1 MGTLTLYAIKSS
13 LTLVLLYLPYALML
27 RRETYFR
34 LNRAMLLA
42 IVVISLAV
50 PCINFHIWD
59 NTAASMLEP
68 QQEALRQITL
78 PTLIVGADPSYPAIT
93 GEEHSTILRKDWG
106 SYLVLLYIIGMLVC
120 LLWKLVGMGRLVRF
134 IPRGCL
140 WTETTED
147 GITIFCHAGQ
157 VAPFSWMSSVV
168 IGSPL
173 PTSSEG
179 EDMVLA
185 HEMAH
190 VRMRHS
196 WDALFLSLVEVLQW
210 FNPCIWMLDASL
222 REVHEYEADDA
233 VLRRG
238 ISARDYQLLL
248 IEKAVARTPYPMVN
262 AFRHSQL
269 KNRITMMTKK
279 KSPRWA
285 RLKVLYAVPLTL
297 IALGAMAS
305 QQMAEKV
312 EAPIAKKT
320 PTAEVKRQMKA
331 APGTLRVFVDGQEMS
346 PQEAVKAVEGKEI
359 KNELTPENEL
369 RITTTEKSKEKALPL
384 CVLVDGKP
392 MGDITASDEMRKVEK
407 YVKAD
412 EIESLSVTN
421 NEKVAKEIY
430 KDFDN
435 QKYSGIVIIETKKD
449 NKEAA
454 ADGDD
459 DDKVIEKPEVL
470 AEFPGGVYEMFAWM
484 GRNVKYPKEAQ
495 DYDIQGRILVEF
507 VVEKDG
513 SITNTKVIK
522 GAGKDKELVVV
533 AYKPKDESP
542 EELKKEG
549 EDKGRI
555 ALQEEALRVVKAM
568 PKWKPGS
575 HKGKPVRTKFTLPI
589 VFRLE
594 VDPRS

>member
-1 MGTLTLYAIKSS
+1 MGALTLYAIKSS
-13 LTLVLLYLPYALML
+13 LTLALLYLPYALML
-27 RRETYFR
+27 RRETFFR
-34 LNRAMLLA
+34 FNRAMLLC
-42 IVVISLAV
+42 IVVLSLLL
-50 PCINFHIWD
+50 PCLDVHIWD
-59 NTAASMLEP
+59 NGLATPFEP
-68 QQEALRQITL
+68 QRQAISSVVL
-78 PTLIVGADPSYPAIT
+78 PTLIVGSSESAAADVPADHT
-93 GEEHSTILRKDWG
+93 AVVWSTL
-106 SYLVLLYIIGMLVC
+106 LVYIYIIGVLFFV
-120 LLWKLVGMGRLVRF
+120 LWKAVGLIRLIRF

-140 WTETTED
+140 WTDKQE
-147 GITIFCHAGQ
+147 GATIYCHADK
-157 VAPFSWMSSVV
+157 VSPFSWMRSIV
-168 IGSPL
+168 IGEDL
-173 PTSSEG
+173 PQPSLEG
-179 EDMVLA
+179 REEIVLA
-185 HEMAH
+185 HELAH
-190 VRMRHS
+190 VRMHHS
-196 WDALFLSLVEVLQW
+196 WDALFLSCVEVLQW

-262 AFRHSQL
+262 GFRHSLL

-331 APGTLRVFVDGQEMS
+331 APSTLRVVVDGQEMT
-346 PQEAVKAVEGKEI
+346 PQEAMKAVEGKEI
-359 KNELTPENEL
+359 KNTLTPENEL
-369 RITTTEKSKEKALPL
+369 RITTTDKSKEKALPL

-412 EIESLSVTN
+412 EIGSLSVTN

-430 KDFDN
+430 KDFDK

-449 NKEAA
+449 NKEVE

-459 DDKVIEKPEVL
+459 VVDVPQIC
-470 AEFPGGVYEMFAWM
+470 AEFRDSLTNNNIYAWLSQNM
-484 GRNVKYPKEAQ
+484 RYPKEAQ
-495 DYDIQGRILVEF
+495 DKNIEGRVSIQFII
-507 VVEKDG
+507 EKDG
-513 SITNTKVIK
+513 SI
-522 GAGKDKELVVV
+522 
-533 AYKPKDESP
+533 DEVKTLRSP
-542 EELKKEG
+542 SEILS
-549 EDKGRI
+549 
-555 ALQEEALRVVKAM
+555 AEAERVVKAM
-568 PKWKPGS
+568 PKWKPAM
-575 HKGKPVRTKFTLPI
+575 HKGKPVRMRYVLPVLFKLPTKEQVAT
-589 VFRLE
+589 VAVDE
-594 VDPRS
+594 VKGN

>member
-13 LTLVLLYLPYALML
+13 LTLALLYLPYALML
-27 RRETYFR
+27 RRETFFR
-34 LNRAMLLA
+34 FNRAMLLC
-42 IVVISLAV
+42 IVVLSLLL
-50 PCINFHIWD
+50 PCLDVHVWD
-59 NTAASMLEP
+59 HTLATPFEP
-68 QQEALRQITL
+68 QRQAISSVVL
-78 PTLIVGADPSYPAIT
+78 PTLIVGSNASAAADVPADHT
-93 GEEHSTILRKDWG
+93 AVVWSTL
-106 SYLVLLYIIGMLVC
+106 LVYIYIIGVLFFV
-120 LLWKLVGMGRLVRF
+120 LWKAVGLIRLIRF

-140 WTETTED
+140 WTDKQE
-147 GITIFCHAGQ
+147 GATIYCHADK
-157 VAPFSWMSSVV
+157 VSPFSWMRSIV
-168 IGSPL
+168 IGEDL
-173 PTSSEG
+173 PQPSLKGRDEI
-179 EDMVLA
+179 VLA
-185 HEMAH
+185 HELAH

-196 WDALFLSLVEVLQW
+196 WDALFLSFVEVLQW

-262 AFRHSQL
+262 GFRHSLL

-331 APGTLRVFVDGQEMS
+331 APSTLRVVVDGQEMT
-346 PQEAVKAVEGKEI
+346 PQEAMKAVEGKEI

-369 RITTTEKSKEKALPL
+369 RITTTDKSKEKTLPL

-430 KDFDN
+430 KDFDK

-449 NKEAA
+449 NKEFEA
-454 ADGDD
+454 DD
-459 DDKVIEKPEVL
+459 DDVVDVPQIC
-470 AEFPGGVYEMFAWM
+470 AEFRDSLTNNNIYAWLSQNM
-484 GRNVKYPKEAQ
+484 RYPKEAQ
-495 DYDIQGRILVEF
+495 DKNIEGRVSIQFII
-507 VVEKDG
+507 EKDG
-513 SITNTKVIK
+513 SI
-522 GAGKDKELVVV
+522 
-533 AYKPKDESP
+533 DEVKTLRSP
-542 EELKKEG
+542 SEILS
-549 EDKGRI
+549 
-555 ALQEEALRVVKAM
+555 AEAERVVKAM
-568 PKWKPGS
+568 PKWKPAM
-575 HKGKPVRTKFTLPI
+575 HKGKPVRMRYVLPVLFKLPTKEQVAT
-589 VFRLE
+589 VAVDE
-594 VDPRS
+594 VKGN

>member
-1 MGTLTLYAIKSS
+1 MGALTLYAIKSS
-13 LTLVLLYLPYALML
+13 LTLALLYLPYALML
-27 RRETYFR
+27 RRETFFR
-34 LNRAMLLA
+34 FNRAMLLC
-42 IVVISLAV
+42 IVVLSLLL
-50 PCINFHIWD
+50 PCLDVHVWD
-59 NTAASMLEP
+59 NGLAKPFEP
-68 QQEALRQITL
+68 QRQAISSVVL
-78 PTLIVGADPSYPAIT
+78 PTLIVGSSESAAADVPADHT
-93 GEEHSTILRKDWG
+93 AVVWSTL
-106 SYLVLLYIIGMLVC
+106 LVYIYIIGVLFFV
-120 LLWKLVGMGRLVRF
+120 LWKAVGLIRLIRF

-140 WTETTED
+140 WTDKQE
-147 GITIFCHAGQ
+147 GATIYCHADK
-157 VAPFSWMSSVV
+157 VSPFSWMRSIV
-168 IGSPL
+168 IGEDL
-173 PTSSEG
+173 PQPSLKGRDEI
-179 EDMVLA
+179 VLA
-185 HEMAH
+185 HELAH

-196 WDALFLSLVEVLQW
+196 WDALFLSFVEVLQW

-262 AFRHSQL
+262 GFRHSLL

-320 PTAEVKRQMKA
+320 PTAEVKRQLKA
-331 APGTLRVFVDGQEMS
+331 VPGTLRVVVDGQEMT

-359 KNELTPENEL
+359 RNELTPENEL

-384 CVLVDGKP
+384 YVLVDGKP

-412 EIESLSVTN
+412 AIGSLSVTN

-430 KDFDN
+430 KDFDK

-459 DDKVIEKPEVL
+459 VVDVPQIC
-470 AEFPGGVYEMFAWM
+470 AEFRDSLTNNNIYAWLSQNM
-484 GRNVKYPKEAQ
+484 RYPKEAQ
-495 DYDIQGRILVEF
+495 DKNIEGRVSIQFII
-507 VVEKDG
+507 EKDG
-513 SITNTKVIK
+513 SI
-522 GAGKDKELVVV
+522 
-533 AYKPKDESP
+533 DEVKTLRSP
-542 EELKKEG
+542 SEILS
-549 EDKGRI
+549 
-555 ALQEEALRVVKAM
+555 AEAERVVKAM
-568 PKWKPGS
+568 PKWKPAMHNGKTVRMRYVLPVVFKLPTKEQVTTIAVDEV
-575 HKGKPVRTKFTLPI
+575 KGN
-589 VFRLE
+589 
-594 VDPRS
+594 

>member
-1 MGTLTLYAIKSS
+1 MGSLTIYAIKSS
-13 LTLVLLYLPYALML
+13 LTLALLYLPYALML
-27 RRETYFR
+27 RRETFFR

-42 IVVISLAV
+42 ITVTSLVV

-59 NTAASMLEP
+59 HTLATPFEP
-68 QQEALRQITL
+68 QRQAISSVVL
-78 PTLIVGADPSYPAIT
+78 PTLIVGSSESAVADVPADHDAAVWPT
-93 GEEHSTILRKDWG
+93 L
-106 SYLVLLYIIGMLVC
+106 LVYIYIIGVLFFV
-120 LLWKLVGMGRLVRF
+120 LWKAAGLIRLIRF

-140 WTETTED
+140 WTDKQE
-147 GITIFCHAGQ
+147 GATIYCHADR
-157 VAPFSWMSSVV
+157 VSPFSWMRSIV
-168 IGSPL
+168 IGEDL
-173 PTSSEG
+173 PQSSLKWRENI
-179 EDMVLA
+179 VLW
-185 HEMAH
+185 HELAH
-190 VRMRHS
+190 VRLHHS
-196 WDALFLSLVEVLQW
+196 WDALFLSFVEALQW
-210 FNPCIWMLDASL
+210 FNPCVWMLNASL

-262 AFRHSQL
+262 GFRHRLL

-320 PTAEVKRQMKA
+320 QTAEVKRPLKA
-331 APGTLRVFVDGQEMS
+331 VPGTLRVVVDGQEMT

-369 RITTTEKSKEKALPL
+369 RITTTDKSKEKALPL

-412 EIESLSVTN
+412 EIGSLSVTN

-430 KDFDN
+430 KDFDK
-435 QKYSGIVIIETKKD
+435 QKYSGIVTIETKKD

-454 ADGDD
+454 EDD
-459 DDKVIEKPEVL
+459 DDIVDVPQKY
-470 AEFPGGVYEMFAWM
+470 AEFRDSLTNNNIYAWL
-484 GRNVKYPKEAQ
+484 GKNIRYPKEAQ
-495 DYDIQGRILVEF
+495 DNKIEGRVAIEF
-507 VVEKDG
+507 IIEKDG
-513 SITNTKVIK
+513 SI
-522 GAGKDKELVVV
+522 
-533 AYKPKDESP
+533 DEVKTLRSP
-542 EELKKEG
+542 SEILS
-549 EDKGRI
+549 
-555 ALQEEALRVVKAM
+555 AEAERVVKAM
-568 PKWKPGS
+568 PKWKPAM
-575 HKGKPVRTKFTLPI
+575 HNGKPVRMRYVLPVVFKLPTKEQVPTI
-589 VFRLE
+589 AVE
-594 VDPRS
+594 EAKGGKE

>member
-13 LTLVLLYLPYALML
+13 LTLALLYLPYALML
-27 RRETYFR
+27 RRETFFR
-34 LNRAMLLA
+34 FNRAMLLC
-42 IVVISLAV
+42 IVVLSLLL
-50 PCINFHIWD
+50 PCLDVHVWD
-59 NTAASMLEP
+59 NGLATPFEP
-68 QQEALRQITL
+68 QRQAISSVVL
-78 PTLIVGADPSYPAIT
+78 PTLIVGSNASATVDVPA
-93 GEEHSTILRKDWG
+93 EHNAVVWSTL
-106 SYLVLLYIIGMLVC
+106 LVYIYIIGVLFFV
-120 LLWKLVGMGRLVRF
+120 LWKAVGLIRLIRF

-140 WTETTED
+140 WTDKQE
-147 GITIFCHAGQ
+147 GATIYCHADK
-157 VAPFSWMSSVV
+157 VSPFSWMRSIV
-168 IGSPL
+168 IGEDL
-173 PTSSEG
+173 PQPSLKGRE
-179 EDMVLA
+179 EIVLA
-185 HEMAH
+185 HELAH

-196 WDALFLSLVEVLQW
+196 WDALFLSCVEVLQW

-262 AFRHSQL
+262 GFRHSLL

-312 EAPIAKKT
+312 ETPIAKKT
-320 PTAEVKRQMKA
+320 TTVEVKHPLKA
-331 APGTLRVFVDGQEMS
+331 VSGTLRVVVDGQEMT
-346 PQEAVKAVEGKEI
+346 PQEAMKAVEGKEI

-369 RITTTEKSKEKALPL
+369 RITTTDKSKEKALPL

-430 KDFDN
+430 KDFDK

-449 NKEAA
+449 NKEVE

-459 DDKVIEKPEVL
+459 VVDVPQIC
-470 AEFPGGVYEMFAWM
+470 AEFRDSLTNNNIYAWLSQNM
-484 GRNVKYPKEAQ
+484 RYPKEAQ
-495 DYDIQGRILVEF
+495 DKNIEGRVSIQFII
-507 VVEKDG
+507 EKDG
-513 SITNTKVIK
+513 SI
-522 GAGKDKELVVV
+522 
-533 AYKPKDESP
+533 DEVKTLRSP
-542 EELKKEG
+542 SEILS
-549 EDKGRI
+549 
-555 ALQEEALRVVKAM
+555 AEAERVVKAM
-568 PKWKPGS
+568 PKWKPAM
-575 HKGKPVRTKFTLPI
+575 HKGKPV
-589 VFRLE
+589 
-594 VDPRS
+594 

>member
-1 MGTLTLYAIKSS
+1 MGALTLYAIKSS
-13 LTLVLLYLPYALML
+13 LTLALLYLPYALML
-27 RRETYFR
+27 RRETFFR
-34 LNRAMLLA
+34 FNRAMLLC
-42 IVVISLAV
+42 IVVLSLLL
-50 PCINFHIWD
+50 PCLDVHVWD
-59 NTAASMLEP
+59 NGLATPFEP
-68 QQEALRQITL
+68 QRQAISSVVL
-78 PTLIVGADPSYPAIT
+78 PTLIVGSSESAAADVPADHT
-93 GEEHSTILRKDWG
+93 AVVWSTL
-106 SYLVLLYIIGMLVC
+106 LVYIYIIGVLFFV
-120 LLWKLVGMGRLVRF
+120 LWKAVGLIRLIRF

-140 WTETTED
+140 WTDKQE
-147 GITIFCHAGQ
+147 GATIYCHADK
-157 VAPFSWMSSVV
+157 VSPFSWMRSIV
-168 IGSPL
+168 IGEDL
-173 PTSSEG
+173 PQPSLKGRE
-179 EDMVLA
+179 EVVLA
-185 HEMAH
+185 HELAH

-196 WDALFLSLVEVLQW
+196 WDALFLSCVEVLQW

-262 AFRHSQL
+262 GFRHSLL

-320 PTAEVKRQMKA
+320 PTAEVKRQLKA
-331 APGTLRVFVDGQEMS
+331 VPGTLRVVVDGQEMT
-346 PQEAVKAVEGKEI
+346 PQEAMKAVEGKEI

-369 RITTTEKSKEKALPL
+369 RITTTDKSKEKALPL

-412 EIESLSVTN
+412 EIGSLSVTN

-430 KDFDN
+430 KDYDN

-449 NKEAA
+449 NKEVA

-459 DDKVIEKPEVL
+459 VVDVPQIF
-470 AEFPGGVYEMFAWM
+470 AEFRDSLTNNNIYAWLSQNI
-484 GRNVKYPKEAQ
+484 RYPKEAQ
-495 DYDIQGRILVEF
+495 DKNIEGRVSIQFII
-507 VVEKDG
+507 EKDG
-513 SITNTKVIK
+513 SI
-522 GAGKDKELVVV
+522 
-533 AYKPKDESP
+533 DEVKTLRSP
-542 EELKKEG
+542 SEILS
-549 EDKGRI
+549 
-555 ALQEEALRVVKAM
+555 AEAERVVKAM
-568 PKWKPGS
+568 PKWKPAM
-575 HKGKPVRTKFTLPI
+575 HKGKPVRMRYVLPVLFKLPTKEQVAT
-589 VFRLE
+589 VAVDE
-594 VDPRS
+594 VKGN

>member
-1 MGTLTLYAIKSS
+1 MGALTLYAIKSS
-13 LTLVLLYLPYALML
+13 LTLALLYLPYALML
-27 RRETYFR
+27 RRETFFR
-34 LNRAMLLA
+34 FNRAMLLC
-42 IVVISLAV
+42 IVVLSLLL
-50 PCINFHIWD
+50 PCLDVHIWD
-59 NTAASMLEP
+59 NGLATPFEP
-68 QQEALRQITL
+68 QRQAISSVVL
-78 PTLIVGADPSYPAIT
+78 PTLIVGSNASAAADVPADHT
-93 GEEHSTILRKDWG
+93 AVVWSTL
-106 SYLVLLYIIGMLVC
+106 LVYIYIIGVLFFV
-120 LLWKLVGMGRLVRF
+120 LWKAVGLIRLIRF

-140 WTETTED
+140 WTDKQE
-147 GITIFCHAGQ
+147 GATIYCHADK
-157 VAPFSWMSSVV
+157 VSPFSWMRSVV
-168 IGSPL
+168 IG
-173 PTSSEG
+173 
-179 EDMVLA
+179 EDQPQPSLKGREEIVLA
-185 HEMAH
+185 HELAH

-196 WDALFLSLVEVLQW
+196 WDALFISFVEVLQW

-262 AFRHSQL
+262 GFRHSLL

-331 APGTLRVFVDGQEMS
+331 APSTLRVVVDGQEMT
-346 PQEAVKAVEGKEI
+346 PQEAVKAVQGKEI
-359 KNELTPENEL
+359 KNTLTPENEL
-369 RITTTEKSKEKALPL
+369 LINTIEESKEKALPL
-384 CVLVDGKP
+384 FVLVDGKP

-430 KDFDN
+430 KDFDK

-449 NKEAA
+449 NKEVE

-459 DDKVIEKPEVL
+459 VVDVPQIC
-470 AEFPGGVYEMFAWM
+470 AEFRDSLTNNNIYAWLSQNM
-484 GRNVKYPKEAQ
+484 RYPKEAQ
-495 DYDIQGRILVEF
+495 DKNIEGRVSIQFII
-507 VVEKDG
+507 EKDG
-513 SITNTKVIK
+513 SI
-522 GAGKDKELVVV
+522 
-533 AYKPKDESP
+533 DEVKTLRSP
-542 EELKKEG
+542 SEILS
-549 EDKGRI
+549 
-555 ALQEEALRVVKAM
+555 AEAERVVKAM
-568 PKWKPGS
+568 PKWKPAM
-575 HKGKPVRTKFTLPI
+575 HKGKPVRMRYVLPVLFKLPTKEQVAT
-589 VFRLE
+589 VAVDE
-594 VDPRS
+594 VKGN

>member
-1 MGTLTLYAIKSS
+1 MGALTLYAIKSS
-13 LTLVLLYLPYALML
+13 LTLALLYLPYALML
-27 RRETYFR
+27 RRETFFR
-34 LNRAMLLA
+34 FNRAMLLC
-42 IVVISLAV
+42 IVVLSLLL
-50 PCINFHIWD
+50 PCLDVHVWD
-59 NTAASMLEP
+59 NGLATPFEP
-68 QQEALRQITL
+68 QRQAISSVVL
-78 PTLIVGADPSYPAIT
+78 PTLIVGSSESAAADVPADHT
-93 GEEHSTILRKDWG
+93 AVVWSTL
-106 SYLVLLYIIGMLVC
+106 LVYIYIIGVLFFV
-120 LLWKLVGMGRLVRF
+120 LWKAVGLIRLIRF

-140 WTETTED
+140 WTDKQE
-147 GITIFCHAGQ
+147 GATIYCHADK
-157 VAPFSWMSSVV
+157 VSPFSWMRSIV

-173 PTSSEG
+173 PTSPEG
-179 EDMVLA
+179 EDIVLA
-185 HEMAH
+185 HELAH

-196 WDALFLSLVEVLQW
+196 WDALFLTFVEVLQW

-262 AFRHSQL
+262 GFRHSLL
-269 KNRITMMTKK
+269 KKRITMMTKK

-312 EAPIAKKT
+312 ETPIAKKT

-331 APGTLRVFVDGQEMS
+331 APGTLRVVVDGQEMS
-346 PQEAVKAVEGKEI
+346 PQEAMKAVEGKEI
-359 KNELTPENEL
+359 RNELTPENEL

-412 EIESLSVTN
+412 EIGSLSVTN

-430 KDFDN
+430 KDFDK

-449 NKEAA
+449 NKEVE

-459 DDKVIEKPEVL
+459 VVDVPQIC
-470 AEFPGGVYEMFAWM
+470 AEFRDSLTNNNIYAWLSQNM
-484 GRNVKYPKEAQ
+484 RYPKEAQ
-495 DYDIQGRILVEF
+495 DKNIEGRVSIQFII
-507 VVEKDG
+507 EKDG
-513 SITNTKVIK
+513 SI
-522 GAGKDKELVVV
+522 
-533 AYKPKDESP
+533 DEVKTLRSP
-542 EELKKEG
+542 SEILS
-549 EDKGRI
+549 
-555 ALQEEALRVVKAM
+555 AEAERVVKAM
-568 PKWKPGS
+568 PKWKPAM
-575 HKGKPVRTKFTLPI
+575 HKGKPVRMRYVLPVLFKLPTKEQVAT
-589 VFRLE
+589 VAVDE
-594 VDPRS
+594 VKGN